1 MDTIHTEIIGKGKKM
16 SFNANIPQPTDIPA
30 NSQPQLL
37 ANFQGINTLI
47 NVNHIGFDL
56 ADQGKHKWVSF
67 PDQVLA
73 VPTTLNTE
81 VALFSSTNI
90 DTGNIELNFVR
101 QNNGTVIP
109 MTARGGTTSGW
120 TMLPSGIII
129 KWNTGAGFGSFPV
142 NANAF
147 GKAFTTIYSVQVCN
161 AGTTYNTAYVYGS
174 VATATTLNI
183 VCMDRS
189 TASTP
194 IAANYSWLAVGV

>member
-1 MDTIHTEIIGKGKKM
+1 M

-37 ANFQGINTLI
+37 ANFQGINTLV
-47 NVNHIGFDL
+47 NVNHVSFDQP
-56 ADQGKHKWVSF
+56 DQGKHKWVSC
-67 PDQVLA
+67 PDQLLA
-73 VPTTLNTE
+73 VPATLNTE
-81 VALFSSTNI
+81 VALFSSTNT
-90 DTGNIELNFVR
+90 DTGSIELNFRR

-109 MTARGGTTSGW
+109 MTARGGTVSGW

-129 KWNTGAGFGSFPV
+129 KWNTGAGTGAFTV

-161 AGTTYNTAYVYGS
+161 AGSSYNTAYVYGS
-174 VATATTLNI
+174 VASATTLNI
-183 VCMDRS
+183 ICMDRS
-189 TASTP
+189 TPSTP